1 MAALARILGIALVAV
16 TLTAAP
22 TLADQN
28 DKRLGALFEVLLNA
42 PKGSP
47 EAMVAQQQIWALW
60 LQAPTATG
68 RILMAQGVEQ
78 MQRQELAAAA
88 KTFTAL
94 IELEPDFAEAW
105 NKRATVF
112 FLLGLYPESLSDI
125 DETLNLEPRHFG
137 AQSGQG
143 LVFEAMDE
151 PHAALEA
158 FEKALSLNPHMPQIR
173 SRIEQLKAERR
184 AREI

>member
-1 MAALARILGIALVAV
+1 MAGLARLCAAALFAITVASGPV
-16 TLTAAP
+16 
-22 TLADQN
+22 LADQN

-42 PKGSP
+42 APGSP
-47 EAMVAQQQIWALW
+47 EAMVAQQQIWSLW

-68 RILMAQGVEQ
+68 RILMAQGVDQ
-78 MQRQELAAAA
+78 MQTQDLTGAI

-105 NKRATVF
+105 NKRATVY
-112 FLLGLYPESLSDI
+112 FLMGLYPESLADI

-143 LVFEAMDE
+143 LVFDAMKE
-151 PHAALEA
+151 PEAALQS
-158 FEKALSLNPHMPQIR
+158 FEKALSLNPHMPQIE
-173 SRIEQLKAERR
+173 SRAEQLRAELR
-184 AREI
+184 ARQL